1 MPVSASLGP
10 GSSSWCRTRGT
21 LSKDLR
27 TGVMRSS
34 TESSEQDK
42 QAALPWQTW
51 IAGPLEARSSSLI
64 NTVTHILLL
73 KPSPPLPSWPGQI
86 TSERLLLSTLI
97 TLVFALWLLGLFQ
110 SLFQGVEHPCTRRR
124 DAASCDF
131 CIAFGGQMQTTIIW
145 DGFTSRTA
153 NKTCAPI
160 SCCPPSIKVRTLT
173 NKHIVV
179 LLLLLLFNY

>member
-97 TLVFALWLLGLFQ
+97 TLLSLPYGSWGCF
-110 SLFQGVEHPCTRRR
+110 SLFSKVLNIPAPDEG
-124 DAASCDF
+124 
-131 CIAFGGQMQTTIIW
+131 MQL
-145 DGFTSRTA
+145 A
-153 NKTCAPI
+153 VI
-160 SCCPPSIKVRTLT
+160 SVLHLGARCKPRLSEMVSLHVLQTKP
-173 NKHIVV
+173 V
-179 LLLLLLFNY
+179 LLSPAARLQ